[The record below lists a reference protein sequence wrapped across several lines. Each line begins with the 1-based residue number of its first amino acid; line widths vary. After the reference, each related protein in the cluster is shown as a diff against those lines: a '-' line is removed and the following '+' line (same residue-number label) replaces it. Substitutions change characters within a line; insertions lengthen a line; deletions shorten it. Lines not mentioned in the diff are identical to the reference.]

1 MSINNQIKTMTKL
14 PFREGL
20 SDNYKDLVEKL
31 LVVDPEDRLPLIR
44 VFDHPWVLHFQEKYN
59 IKKAEE
65 VDSSEAEEESSSE
78 ELEDDDDLI
87 QLEFQKSILASE
99 ESARQLKE
107 DQEEYVRREILS
119 GRGSLSKELQALM
132 DKRKFIMEENED
144 RKSNVYVV
152 CDDVV

>member
-31 LVVDPEDRLPLIR
+31 LVIDPDDRLPLIR

-65 VDSSEAEEESSSE
+65 VDSSEGEEDESSE
-78 ELEDDDDLI
+78 DLEDDDDLI
-87 QLEFQKSILASE
+87 QLEFQKSILDSD
-99 ESARQLKE
+99 ESAQK
-107 DQEEYVRREILS
+107 
-119 GRGSLSKELQALM
+119 
-132 DKRKFIMEENED
+132 
-144 RKSNVYVV
+144 
-152 CDDVV
+152 